1 MNIIKKRK
9 IKILLK
15 EPRNNECFECPNKY
29 PEYISL
35 NNGIFLCQEC
45 VKNHFNLP
53 RNISYIIKNNLNNIS
68 FKDIQYLSCG
78 GNRKLL
84 KFINDEFP
92 NLKNFPPIYF
102 YHTKAMDYY
111 RRYLE
116 YLIEGRIKPIKPDQ
130 NKGYELMSNN
140 FLENNNIFGNNKN
153 LNNNIFDGNFIQ
165 FNKNDISET
174 SHSNINSD
182 IYNSPNTNEI
192 YPKIKPRIGLKNELR
207 LTKSLNRF
215 LGRKGLTPN
224 ISYYSNL
231 KNNINNINDEYLS
244 NRKYISTS
252 SDFKSSYYSQF
263 KNNYDIDGDESYNE
277 IKEFKENEINDR
289 VNNASELNDDLVET
303 KEINF
308 STLNNIKTNSTLR
321 RKQNIKDEE
330 NYSGIKVFKIS
341 NSITNNNNNNN
352 INKNDK
358 PNQKYQKNLSV
369 LENNNNILKNNL
381 KDNPLN
387 LNKNKSYNNL
397 KNKEKKLNSNIE
409 DLKMYLNY
417 NKNQKNRNEVNK
429 PMIKPK
435 KKFNNINN
443 NIIINRNLNV
453 FYNNNDYNLQKIFKK
468 KSIGN
473 SFSINEKKYKSNI
486 SSEKF
491 HLMRGKKVLNL
502 KKRVK
507 NDYLNKISI
516 KKESKN
522 IGNNFSTFI
531 KVNKINNKINN
542 KKDNKTINISSDINN
557 ISFGNYDSLSSNN
570 IFINSKVK
578 EQKNNS
584 NSNNIN
590 CINNNE
596 NIINQKS
603 EIIQK
608 ISAILKAQ
616 REKREKKKSFEK
628 IKVNQK
634 NNYLD
639 IKKKLI
645 YYKLNNVELNIKVQ
659 KNKEKEKEKIKE
671 KGKEKEKEKRKE
683 KIKSRSYTEI
693 KADDSENIA
702 EFGKRNLLQFKD
714 LINLPFG
721 KKKNILEIVKKNN
734 LSNKSASPNLKR
746 LIRMSSDPRITKQ
759 SI

>member
-35 NNGIFLCQEC
+35 NNGIFLCEEC

-53 RNISYIIKNNLNNIS
+53 RNISYIIKNNLNDIS

-92 NLKNFPPIYF
+92 NLKNCAPIYF
-102 YHTKAMDYY
+102 YQTKAMDYY
-111 RRYLE
+111 RKYLE
-116 YLIEGRIKPIKPDQ
+116 YLIEGRIKPIKPDP

-140 FLENNNIFGNNKN
+140 FLENNNIFVNNKN
-153 LNNNIFDGNFIQ
+153 LNNNRFNRNFIQ
-165 FNKNDISET
+165 FNKNEISET
-174 SHSNINSD
+174 NHSNINSD
-182 IYNSPNTNEI
+182 NYNNSNTNEI
-192 YPKIKPRIGLKNELR
+192 YPKIKPRIGIKNELR
-207 LTKSLNRF
+207 LTKSLNRY
-215 LGRKGLTPN
+215 LRKKELTPN

-231 KNNINNINDEYLS
+231 KNNLNDEYLS

-252 SDFKSSYYSQF
+252 SDLKSSYYSQY
-263 KNNYDIDGDESYNE
+263 KNNYDIDADESY
-277 IKEFKENEINDR
+277 NEINDR
-289 VNNASELNDDLVET
+289 VNNASEINDDLVES

-321 RKQNIKDEE
+321 RKQNLKNEE

-341 NSITNNNNNNN
+341 KSINNNNNNN
-352 INKNDK
+352 NNKNDK
-358 PNQKYQKNLSV
+358 TKQKYQKSLNI
-369 LENNNNILKNNL
+369 LENENNILEYNPKNN
-381 KDNPLN
+381 PSN

-397 KNKEKKLNSNIE
+397 KNKEKKLNNNIE

-417 NKNQKNRNEVNK
+417 KINQKNRNDVNK

-435 KKFNNINN
+435 KKCNNINN

-468 KSIGN
+468 KPIGN
-473 SFSINEKKYKSNI
+473 SFSINQKKYKSNN

-491 HLMRGKKVLNL
+491 HLMRGKKVMNL
-502 KKRVK
+502 KKRLK
-507 NDYLNKISI
+507 NNFTSKINI
-516 KKESKN
+516 KNEQKN
-522 IGNNFSTFI
+522 FGNNMSTFI
-531 KVNKINNKINN
+531 KVNKINNR
-542 KKDNKTINISSDINN
+542 KDNKTINISNDINN
-557 ISFGNYDSLSSNN
+557 ISFGNVDSISSNN
-570 IFINSKVK
+570 IFINNKVK

-584 NSNNIN
+584 ISNNISY
-590 CINNNE
+590 INNNE

-608 ISAILKAQ
+608 ISGLLKAQ

-645 YYKLNNVELNIKVQ
+645 YYKLNNLELNKNAQQKKEKGKEKGKEKV
-659 KNKEKEKEKIKE
+659 KEKGKEKEKGKGKE
-671 KGKEKEKEKRKE
+671 KGKEKEKEK
-683 KIKSRSYTEI
+683 IKSRCYTEI
-693 KADDSENIA
+693 KANNSENNS
-702 EFGKRNLLQFKD
+702 EFGKRSLLQFKD
-714 LINLPFG
+714 LVNLPLG
-721 KKKNILEIVKKNN
+721 TKRNILEIVKKNN
-734 LSNKSASPNLKR
+734 LSSKSASPNLKR
-746 LIRMSSDPRITKQ
+746 LIRISSEPKITKQ
-759 SI
+759 NI